1 MKKREANVTR
11 AGGGVEKAEKGTALA
26 IIRPALI
33 AAVGAAV
40 AGGRFL
46 FGSAPFGAAL
56 ICAVSGPL
64 SAPAALLGVTAG
76 TFFFGN
82 AAVSLPVFFS
92 LFFGRLAISLILA
105 RDGSDGPGGP
115 TVKKGSRGPVRKRIA
130 GYLANA
136 ALVRYD
142 ESVYIRMVLSSV
154 ASLAGGVL
162 AAAVGTDGT
171 AGFVAAAASSVIAP
185 ALVWLVT
192 SSRHWEKICPGGG
205 SGARDAMLEEAGT
218 TAFCAVLV
226 LSFYSIRIP
235 VVDLGVVAAFSVAVV
250 SVRKSGP
257 LRGLLR
263 GFVCGAVISPR
274 TAALIAF
281 CAVVCGAVTRFSD
294 TGSVFSSGA
303 AGVVWGYLESGL
315 DVLSDVM
322 PEMIVSVAVLTPV
335 VALGLIPRAPVR
347 RRDANNR
354 RALGQGAAGG
364 PTEKKLTD
372 LSRGLH
378 AVSKE
383 LYRISDEL
391 TAPSPEDV
399 RAVCDEA
406 FGEVCARCGLSGA
419 CHGAERGDADRVKEE
434 IKGQLM
440 RDGRAS
446 ASAVSR
452 AMAKRCYNIDR
463 IIDGV
468 NEKFSKKISEARV
481 WDRTPVIAS
490 DYEAVAE
497 MLKDAARYDR
507 EEARVDDRLS
517 VRLASI
523 LPDGGFY
530 ADGVAVYGKR
540 RKRAVATGVRINKTT
555 LGSEQIRELFGEA
568 CGIEFGEPS
577 FSIVGEEVNME
588 LAPLPKIGAS
598 HGGASSAAGDSRITV
613 GEDSSGDAVCGDV
626 IRTFETEDKRLYMLI
641 SDGMGSGK
649 EASLTA
655 RMCASFLDTVLTAG
669 AAVGT
674 ALKMLNS
681 VIRARGTDC
690 SATVDLAEIDLLTGK
705 ARFIKS
711 GAAPSFVVR
720 DGRLF
725 RLQSKTAP
733 IGIIRALDAEMI
745 SFDIERGDTV
755 VMISDGVTRSFEE
768 APWLCEMLSD
778 GGIAGESPGE
788 LAQRIVKRAK
798 EEGSR
803 DDVTAGIVKIR

>member
-1 MKKREANVTR
+1 MKRREAG
-11 AGGGVEKAEKGTALA
+11 APCADGGIEKTEKGKAA
-26 IIRPALI
+26 AVVRPVLI
-33 AAVGAAV
+33 AAIGAAV

-64 SAPAALLGVTAG
+64 SVPAAFIGVSAG
-76 TFFFGN
+76 SLVTGG
-82 AAVSLPVFFS
+82 AAAGIPVFFS
-92 LFFGRLAISLILA
+92 LFLGRLAISVILA
-105 RDGSDGPGGP
+105 RDGAGGREGGAAE
-115 TVKKGSRGPVRKRIA
+115 KRAARSGARIA
-130 GYLANA
+130 GLLASA
-136 ALVRYD
+136 VSIPYD
-142 ESVYIRMVLSSV
+142 ESVYIRMVLSSA

-162 AAAVGTDGT
+162 AAAVGGSGT
-171 AGFVAAAASSVIAP
+171 AGFVSAAVSSVISP
-185 ALVWLVT
+185 VLVWLAT
-192 SSRHWEKICPGGG
+192 SSRHWEKLCPGGG
-205 SGARDAMLEEAGT
+205 SGVRDSMLEEAGT
-218 TAFCAVLV
+218 TALCAAAVLA
-226 LSFYSIRIP
+226 FYAIRIP
-235 VVDLGVVAAFSVAVV
+235 VVDLGVVAAFAVAVV

-263 GFVCGAVISPR
+263 GFVCGAVISPGA
-274 TAALIAF
+274 AALIAF
-281 CAVVCGAVTRFSD
+281 CAVVCGVVTRFAD
-294 TGSVFSSGA
+294 AGSVFSAAA
-303 AGVVWGYLESGL
+303 AGVLWGYFESGL
-315 DVLSDVM
+315 DVLSDVL
-322 PEMIVSVAVLTPV
+322 PEMIVSVAVLTPA
-335 VALGLIPRAPVR
+335 VALGLIPRAPLR
-347 RRDANNR
+347 RREADGVR
-354 RALGQGAAGG
+354 GIGQGTAGG

-391 TAPSPEDV
+391 TSPSPDDV
-399 RAVCDEA
+399 RAVCEEA
-406 FGEVCARCGLSGA
+406 FGEVCAGCGLSGA
-419 CHGAERGDADRVKEE
+419 CRGAERGDAERVKEE
-434 IKGQLM
+434 IAGQLISE
-440 RDGRAS
+440 GRAS

-468 NEKFSKKISEARV
+468 NEKYSKKLSESRV

-490 DYEAVAE
+490 DYEAVAQ

-507 EEARVDDRLS
+507 EEARTDVKLTA
-517 VRLASI
+517 RLASM

-530 ADGVAVYGKR
+530 ADGAAVYGKR
-540 RKRAVATGVRINKTT
+540 RKRVVATGVRLGKTA
-555 LGSEQIRELFGEA
+555 LGSEQIRELFSET

-577 FSIVGEEVNME
+577 FSISGEEVNME
-588 LAPLPKIGAS
+588 LVPLPKIGAS
-598 HGGASSAAGDSRITV
+598 HGGASAAAGDSAAVMERD
-613 GEDSSGDAVCGDV
+613 GANAVCGDV

-649 EASLTA
+649 EACLTA

-669 AAVGT
+669 AGTAT

-681 VIRARGTDC
+681 VIRARGTEC
-690 SATVDLAEIDLLTGK
+690 SATVDLAEIDLLTGR

-745 SFDIERGDTV
+745 SFDLEPGDTV

-778 GGIAGESPGE
+778 GAAAGADPGE
-788 LAQRIVKRAK
+788 LAGRIVARAK
-798 EEGSR
+798 EEGSH
-803 DDVTAGIVKIR
+803 DDITAGVIRIR